1 MFRRA
6 LSMAIAATAL
16 AACNTSDTPS
26 STEPTSAPAFD
37 RSGGA
42 SVGVVFTETN
52 ATSGNDI
59 AVFARS
65 VNGALTPAGSYAAGG
80 TGTGAGLGSQ
90 GAVTLTDNGRLLL
103 AVNAGSNS
111 VSIFSV
117 DGTSLT
123 LINTVPSGGTRPI
136 SVTVDKKL
144 AYVVNAGGAGNI
156 AGFRLDRSNGLS
168 SIAGSSRPLS
178 ANAPAPA
185 QISFSPKGDQLIVS
199 EKGTNRLVTYS
210 VGNDGLA
217 SGPQITPSAGQTPFG
232 FAFAHNDVLI
242 VTEAFGGAPDASAAS
257 SYRLGKGGAATLSIV
272 SATVPTTETAACWAA
287 ATPNGRWVYV
297 TNTGSSTVT
306 GYEVSPD
313 GRLSILNGDGRTAY
327 TGAGSSPLDEAIT
340 QEGRFLYVLTRGTNN
355 VVGFAIQNDGSLES
369 LGAGTSLPAGSIGLA
384 AR

>member
-6 LSMAIAATAL
+6 LSMAVAATAL
-16 AACNTSDTPS
+16 AACHTMDTPS
-26 STEPTSAPAFD
+26 STEPTSAAAFD

-42 SVGVVFTETN
+42 NIGVVFTETN
-52 ATSGNDI
+52 AASGNEI
-59 AVFARS
+59 AVFSRS
-65 VNGALTPAGSYAAGG
+65 VNGALTAAGSYAAGG

-111 VSIFSV
+111 VSVFSV

-123 LINTVPSGGTRPI
+123 LINTVASGGTRPI

-156 AGFRLDRSNGLS
+156 AGFRLDRSSGLS

-178 ANAPAPA
+178 AYAPAPA
-185 QISFSPKGDQLIVS
+185 QISFSPEGDQLIVS
-199 EKGTNRLVTYS
+199 EKGTNRLVTYAVS
-210 VGNDGLA
+210 ERGLA
-217 SGPQITPSAGQTPFG
+217 SAPRVTPSAGQTPFG
-232 FAFAHNDVLI
+232 FAFAHDDVLI
-242 VTEAFGGAPDASAAS
+242 VTEAFGGAANASAAS
-257 SYRLGKGGAATLSIV
+257 SYSVKEHGAAPLAVV
-272 SATVPTTETAACWAA
+272 SASVPTTETAACWAA
-287 ATPNGRWVYV
+287 VTPNGRWVYV

-306 GYEVSPD
+306 GYDVSPD
-313 GRLSILNGDGRTAY
+313 GRLRILNSDGRTGD

-340 QEGRFLYVLTRGTNN
+340 QEGRFLYVLNRGTNN
-355 VVGFAIQNDGSLES
+355 VVGFAIQNDGSLQS